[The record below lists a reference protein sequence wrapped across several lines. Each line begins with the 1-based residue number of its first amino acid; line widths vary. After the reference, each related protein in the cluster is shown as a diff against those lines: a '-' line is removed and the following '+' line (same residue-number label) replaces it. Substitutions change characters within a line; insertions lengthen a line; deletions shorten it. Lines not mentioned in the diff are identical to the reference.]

1 MTEKHIVGDRFKILL
16 MALRQSLLIFLG
28 ALEEYLE
35 IPRSVV
41 PRRKREK

>member
-1 MTEKHIVGDRFKILL
+1 MTEKYIVGDRFKILL
-16 MALRQSLLIFLG
+16 MALRQAILIFLG

-35 IPRSVV
+35 LPRSVV